1 MRHLVLITTAIL
13 LGACATESVPA
24 SPIAEPT
31 QAVPAVEPT
40 PQELQP
46 TAEQPSPTE
55 EPDFRLMSSAFVQG
69 DPIPAAYS
77 CDGENISPRLTWTNP
92 PDGPLSFALILDD
105 PDAPVGTWVHW
116 VLFNI
121 PAEAR
126 SLPESIGPD
135 PVLTNGAVHGSNSW
149 NSIGYGGPCPPGG
162 EHRYFFKLYAL
173 DIVLELE
180 VGATK
185 ERVLAAMEGHILAQ
199 TDLMGTYSR

>member
-1 MRHLVLITTAIL
+1 MDE
-13 LGACATESVPA
+13 ACATESVPA

-31 QAVPAVEPT
+31 QPVPAVEPT
-40 PQELQP
+40 QQAVQP

-55 EPDFRLMSSAFVQG
+55 EPDLRLMSSAFLQG
-69 DPIPAAYS
+69 DPIPAAFS

-92 PDGPLSFALILDD
+92 PDVPLSFALILDD

-135 PVLTNGAVHGSNSW
+135 PVLSNGALHGSNSW

-173 DIVLELE
+173 DSVLELE

-185 ERVLAAMEGHILAQ
+185 EQVLAAMEGHILAQ